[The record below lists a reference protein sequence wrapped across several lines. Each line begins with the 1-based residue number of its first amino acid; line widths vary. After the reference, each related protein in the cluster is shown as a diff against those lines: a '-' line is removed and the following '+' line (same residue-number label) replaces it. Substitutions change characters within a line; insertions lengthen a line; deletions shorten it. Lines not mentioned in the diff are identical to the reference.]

1 MCTIICWAHRHT
13 GEGHPSHVSFWSE
26 PSYFHAIKP
35 CNWVKGHLFFCL
47 TLESNICVLNKPN
60 WLHDCCLPCCY
71 ATSNRVFLNGD
82 ENVVLIIWVPI
93 GKLSIRHSCFGTS
106 ALLEWIIFLLK
117 ASSFAYCLVPTTHH
131 DVIGHVLIFCFSLTC
146 NKKTSTFAPILI
158 GYGDNKDIHN
168 LYLFGTIDVLVLLVI
183 WIDSDWCLFWSAE
196 WHILCRL
203 RS

>member
-1 MCTIICWAHRHT
+1 MFPSGQSQVTFTPSNPVTESKII
-13 GEGHPSHVSFWSE
+13 
-26 PSYFHAIKP
+26 Y
-35 CNWVKGHLFFCL
+35 FFCL

-82 ENVVLIIWVPI
+82 KNILLIIWVPI

-131 DVIGHVLIFCFSLTC
+131 DVLAMFSY
-146 NKKTSTFAPILI
+146 FA
-158 GYGDNKDIHN
+158 
-168 LYLFGTIDVLVLLVI
+168 LVWLVTKRPALL
-183 WIDSDWCLFWSAE
+183 
-196 WHILCRL
+196 RL
-203 RS
+203 S